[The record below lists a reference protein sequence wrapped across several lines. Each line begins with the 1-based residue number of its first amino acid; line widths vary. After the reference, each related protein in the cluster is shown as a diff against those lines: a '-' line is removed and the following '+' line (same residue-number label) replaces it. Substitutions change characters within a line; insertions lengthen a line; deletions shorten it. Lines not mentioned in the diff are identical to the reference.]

1 MTAVTPDNGA
11 LERLVA
17 AEDIRQLIASYA
29 ILYDDKDWEAFAEL
43 WTEDAAFI
51 VEDSAF
57 EGRDVMLEF
66 LTNCLPEDYI
76 TKHLCGPSLIEI
88 GPSGDTAKAQ
98 TDVVWIAANFENTI
112 VGRYVDDLV
121 RVDGRWLFRRREEV
135 PVPYKPGPPPQS
147 DVALG
152 VSGATMRTSEGA

>member
-1 MTAVTPDNGA
+1 VIAVSAEIGA
-11 LERLVA
+11 IERLIA
-17 AEDIRQLIASYA
+17 IEEIRRLIASYC
-29 ILYDDKDWEAFAEL
+29 ILYDDKDWEPFTQL

-66 LTNCLPEDYI
+66 ITNCLPEDYV
-76 TKHLCGPSLIEI
+76 TKHLCGPSLIDVAAD
-88 GPSGDTAKAQ
+88 GRTAKAQ

-121 RVDGRWLFRRREEV
+121 CVDGRWLFRRREEI

-147 DVALG
+147 ETAMS
-152 VSGATMRTSEGA
+152 VSSATMRPDGG